1 MTAMEQ
7 AMVALRSAARF
18 ADFVAET
25 SGDEDAIALHR
36 QCTEAIGALKGF
48 AQTNRTNGLLHK
60 PGAVCTNRLS

>member
-7 AMVALRSAARF
+7 AMAALRSAAHF

-36 QCTEAIGALKGF
+36 QCTEAFGALKKEEIERAADREREGETLC
-48 AQTNRTNGLLHK
+48 AT
-60 PGAVCTNRLS
+60 A